1 MYCCAMRHLSMCYL
15 LVLAVITSGA
25 FFVEPLCTK
34 RKRIFNPPLSLH
46 LSLSFFPLN
55 CLFCPLL
62 NTMSFLSHLFF
73 LLFPLIPLSY
83 SSPHRFS
90 PSLPSTPFTSS
101 LLPSSLLSILF
112 CPLPDC
118 PLYSNLYFFSLLT
131 LLFHLFSS
139 HAFYSTETLSLCNLV
154 LHGLS
159 EF

>member
-62 NTMSFLSHLFF
+62 NTMSFLSPIPSHPPF
-73 LLFPLIPLSY
+73 LLLTTPVLSFP
-83 SSPHRFS
+83 
-90 PSLPSTPFTSS
+90 PFNSS

-118 PLYSNLYFFSLLT
+118 PLYSNLYFFSLLA

-139 HAFYSTETLSLCNLV
+139 HAFYSTEILSLCNLV

>member
-46 LSLSFFPLN
+46 LSFFLSFELSILP
-55 CLFCPLL
+55 
-62 NTMSFLSHLFF
+62 SFKYHVFSHLFF

-118 PLYSNLYFFSLLT
+118 PLYSNLYFFSLLA

-139 HAFYSTETLSLCNLV
+139 HAFYSTEILSLCNLV

>member
-1 MYCCAMRHLSMCYL
+1 MCYL

-118 PLYSNLYFFSLLT
+118 PLYSNLYFFSLLA
-131 LLFHLFSS
+131 LLFHLFYS